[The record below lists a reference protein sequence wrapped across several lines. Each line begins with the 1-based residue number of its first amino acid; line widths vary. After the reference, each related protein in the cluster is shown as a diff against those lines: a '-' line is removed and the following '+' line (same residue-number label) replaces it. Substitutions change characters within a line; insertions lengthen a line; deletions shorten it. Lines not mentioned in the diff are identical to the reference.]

1 MPNFNLQPLSEDELN
16 GLQPVERNSAEMQT
30 AARAG
35 NEAKLEQF
43 ASNIP
48 WVGKP
53 AAQLF
58 NALGSRGASN
68 PGNFIAGPINGLS
81 KLGNALG
88 DWAQNKPIDV
98 SDAWQ
103 IPDEVTRRADMRRY
117 TAPGGNILNGVQYDG
132 GVTPADEAGRGIAEG
147 LGGEIAGAYLTGGL
161 SLLAKA
167 TGLVNKLQ
175 QSDKLRR
182 AVTLANSSQRGRQ
195 AFKAGGYFAETLTST
210 TLATLFMDNSE
221 GNLGNITQIFDPK
234 AKPLPFGVD
243 QDDDYLEATRKTVFG
258 EGLLAPLAIFGIA
271 MPIAPFRRSILNGDL
286 PTAVQQMVD
295 AEIAPYGAVAPQN
308 RLPGMQGPQ
317 EPGGALAVVPPPEP
331 GGAIVP
337 YDSAISRGIDE
348 NLQVQ
353 QVVQQ
358 RQRLRDMGLV
368 QAGRGNQLELTMPGV
383 VDPGVKMQIR
393 QLQTERGLLIK
404 QGADEGALSKIDQQI
419 DDLTMQGASPA
430 DQLPPAP
437 DVPDGRPELD
447 TYLAMLDEMSDE
459 QLGRMLENV
468 NGPVKEKQ
476 RQAKIEEAQLR
487 MQDIEQR
494 QLNTEARLAAGEITP
509 KGATRINNKIKKELD
524 AARAE
529 VDRLQADANE
539 PKTYTVGD
547 QLNMQMQMSEAG
559 PNLLLDKAFDAEA
572 LPPIKDFEF
581 VELPDG
587 TGMWRAKGTSERM
600 SGGYQSV
607 DDYREALMGM
617 GRDVLRSM
625 ARPNMQPDGTWKGSP
640 EASAILKAQTG
651 RRVDRAKKA
660 DIVNALVELAQK
672 RGRFVDLQLDLK
684 VPMQDSLSLYDSTV
698 GGEYSMLPKTA
709 MNKAAA
715 REAIKKELLQMAINN
730 GEVQAPVTPLPNRP
744 TVDYDQMGLIDDL
757 LGDEKLAAA
766 YAVDAV
772 PTYRAGKKSTE
783 AMLEEI
789 RLRLDFGRLDGD
801 ALQMQTRAVLD
812 AMNWD
817 QMTWAQKQETG
828 MLDTRRYA
836 YQGQTLEFGTERLG
850 FQRKTE
856 VNWVKGGP
864 EQEAAARL
872 AANKPVV
879 QKPGSKKVTP
889 PKKRAKEP
897 EVVRYQMVKGQII
910 ADPAIAP
917 PKQPKLVNPETQTGL
932 TDNPLDLL
940 ENQPKA
946 FQDRVVKQT
955 MDQKRAQLNTNKANL
970 KDIEAEMAELEKQQI
985 GRSC

>member
-1 MPNFNLQPLSEDELN
+1 MPNFNLQPLSEDQLN
-16 GLQPVERNSAEMQT
+16 DLQPVERNSAEMQT

-43 ASNIP
+43 ASNFP

-88 DWAQNKPIDV
+88 DWAQNKPVDV

-117 TAPGGNILNGVQYDG
+117 TAPGGNILNGLQYDS
-132 GVTPADEAGRGIAEG
+132 GVTPADEAGRGIGEA
-147 LGGEIAGAYLTGGL
+147 LGGEIAGAYATGGL

-167 TGLVNKLQ
+167 GGLVNKIQ

-195 AFKAGGYFAETLTST
+195 ALKAGGYFAETLTST

-353 QVVQQ
+353 QVTQQ
-358 RQRLRDMGLV
+358 RQRLQDMGLV
-368 QAGRGNQLELTMPGV
+368 QTGRGNQLELTMPGV
-383 VDPGVKMQIR
+383 VDPGMKLQIR

-419 DDLTMQGASPA
+419 DDLTMQGSSNAERI
-430 DQLPPAP
+430 PPQQSEL
-437 DVPDGRPELD
+437 DMPDGRPELD

-487 MQDIEQR
+487 MQDIEQK

-529 VDRLQADANE
+529 VDRLQADVNE
-539 PKTYTVGD
+539 PKTFTVGQ
-547 QLNMQMQMSEAG
+547 QLDMNMQGQ
-559 PNLLLDKAFDAEA
+559 LDFSPQAMAADVE

-581 VELPDG
+581 IELPDG
-587 TGMWRAKGTSERM
+587 TGMWRPKGEKV
-600 SGGYQSV
+600 SGGYGSAAAYKE
-607 DDYREALMGM
+607 DLMGWN
-617 GRDVLRSM
+617 RDLLRKM
-625 ARPNMQPDGTWKGSP
+625 ANPTNSP
-640 EASAILKAQTG
+640 ELAALIKARTG
-651 RRVDRAKKA
+651 RRVYSAKKA
-660 DIVNALVELAQK
+660 DIVNAFVELAEK
-672 RGRFVDLQLDLK
+672 RGRFAAPAAVFEQVELNVPQQGDLALFDT
-684 VPMQDSLSLYDSTV
+684 TV
-698 GGEYSMLPKTA
+698 GGEYSMLPKSA

-744 TVDYDQMGLIDDL
+744 SVEYDQMGLIDDL
-757 LGDEKLAAA
+757 LSDENGQFALA
-766 YAVDAV
+766 YATDAV

-801 ALQMQTRAVLD
+801 ALQMQNRAVLD

-817 QMTWAQKQETG
+817 QMTWAQKQESG
-828 MLDTRRYA
+828 LLDPSQYA
-836 YQGQTLEFGTERLG
+836 YRGQALEFGTERLG
-850 FQRKTE
+850 FKRKTE
-856 VNWVKGGP
+856 VNWVKGGS

-879 QKPGSKKVTP
+879 QKSGSKKVTP
-889 PKKRAKEP
+889 PKERKA
-897 EVVRYQMVKGQII
+897 VRYQMVKGEVI

-917 PKQPKLVNPETQTGL
+917 PKQPKPAIPESQTGL
-932 TDNPLDLL
+932 TDAPLDLL

-946 FQDRVVKQT
+946 FQ
-955 MDQKRAQLNTNKANL
+955 KRAVNQVMDEKRATLNNNKANL
-970 KDIEAEMAELEKQQI
+970 KNIEAEMAELEKQQI